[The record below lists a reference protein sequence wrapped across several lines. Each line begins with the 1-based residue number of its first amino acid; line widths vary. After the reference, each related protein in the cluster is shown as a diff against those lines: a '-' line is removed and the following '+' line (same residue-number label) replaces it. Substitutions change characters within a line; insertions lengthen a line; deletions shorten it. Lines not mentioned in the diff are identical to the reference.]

1 MLGVGPASREARW
14 LYMCVVNSFS
24 KVQMARKVIKLIT
37 RCIYTYT
44 YTYIFIVARDY
55 IELCATLCTKL
66 ARIPSPYLLF
76 SLYYK
81 IQVRNAALYLVY
93 SHPVKVEIAH
103 VLGYLIF
110 TWKVLKNLFLLTSRG
125 A

>member
-1 MLGVGPASREARW
+1 MCLQLALPSRVGV
-14 LYMCVVNSFS
+14 V
-24 KVQMARKVIKLIT
+24 RKVIKLIT

-66 ARIPSPYLLF
+66 DRILSPYLLF

-81 IQVRNAALYLVY
+81 IQVRCAALYLVY
-93 SHPVKVEIAH
+93 SHPIKVETAH

-110 TWKVLKNLFLLTSRG
+110 TWKVVKNLFLLINGG